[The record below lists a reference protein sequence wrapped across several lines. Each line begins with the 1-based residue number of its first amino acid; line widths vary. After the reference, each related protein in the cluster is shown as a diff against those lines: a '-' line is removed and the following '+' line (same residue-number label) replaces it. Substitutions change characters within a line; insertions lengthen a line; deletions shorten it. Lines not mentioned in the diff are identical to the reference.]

1 MRKWLYFLL
10 ALAVVYALSKLNT
23 QKRRKKYPL
32 LKRINFFLNVVVWVL
47 IVSYVATF
55 VYWLI
60 TEVL

>member
-32 LKRINFFLNVVVWVL
+32 LKRINFFLNVIVWVL
-47 IVSYVATF
+47 LVSYVATF
-55 VYWLI
+55 LYWLI